1 MKNLQQSQSSKAIAL
16 GSLSKGSNLAVVQ
29 CGACDGLSDC
39 VALHMSDRETVID
52 AMVLQSKS
60 LAKRPVTSEI

>member
-16 GSLSKGSNLAVVQ
+16 GSWSKGSNLAVVQ
-29 CGACDGLSDC
+29 CGGLSDC